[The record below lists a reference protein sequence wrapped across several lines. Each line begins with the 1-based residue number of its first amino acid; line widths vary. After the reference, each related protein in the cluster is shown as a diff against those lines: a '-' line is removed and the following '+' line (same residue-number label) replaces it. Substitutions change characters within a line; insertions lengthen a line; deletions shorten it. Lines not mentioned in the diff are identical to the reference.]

1 MLFTGVLCIFLFI
14 AGLPMVTNGGIYI
27 LTLFDDFAGTY
38 GEYIVILAKFK
49 LASAL
54 LVVSIT
60 EMLVVTWVYGI
71 ENFCLDIKLMIGK
84 DVSAYWRI
92 CWKFISPAL
101 LSVSPMSL

>member
-1 MLFTGVLCIFLFI
+1 
-14 AGLPMVTNGGIYI
+14 MVTNGGIYI

-38 GEYIVILAKFK
+38 GEYLKVTIEIKRS
-49 LASAL
+49 SAL
-54 LVVSIT
+54 LIVSIT

-101 LSVSPMSL
+101 LSVSLLSVFLVVMSV

>member
-1 MLFTGVLCIFLFI
+1 M
-14 AGLPMVTNGGIYI
+14 
-27 LTLFDDFAGTY
+27 TLFDDFAGTY
-38 GEYIVILAKFK
+38 GEYFGISANFK

-101 LSVSPMSL
+101 LSVRLMSL